1 MLHFRNIFYL
11 DKLAVRLKKIKILKV
26 NYFMAK

>member
-1 MLHFRNIFYL
+1 MLHFGNIFYL
-11 DKLAVRLKKIKILKV
+11 NKLAVRLKKIKILKV